1 MEPRCDFRSVIPSL
15 DPVNAIATAWGGS
28 WVLSLTQHAAVAAY
42 GVFGGLQVTEFD
54 RFLHSFLC
62 HFILLSIC
70 FGLP

>member
-15 DPVNAIATAWGGS
+15 DPVNAIATACDGS
-28 WVLSLTQHAAVAAY
+28 RFISLTHQPAVAAS
-42 GVFGGLQVTEFD
+42 GVFCGLQVAEFD
-54 RFLHSFLC
+54 GFLGSFVC